1 MTTLRMAKETVVTE
15 KCLRGMM
22 INFQHV
28 IVTAGSLSNYEKT
41 VATPS
46 SLPCP
51 STFKPAVTKLRC
63 SDNYIC
69 LIV

>member
-1 MTTLRMAKETVVTE
+1 MTTLRIAKETVVTR

-22 INFQHV
+22 MNYGLNFQHV

-51 STFKPAVTKLRC
+51 STFKPAVTKLR
-63 SDNYIC
+63 
-69 LIV
+69 